1 MSTFWRSWLL
11 VWCVGVFVFGLVLA
25 GGAFEAT
32 SGPVRMIYESLRG
45 PGDLVLDPAMRFTLA
60 VMGCVSLGWAVTM
73 FLMMRVAFS
82 LGERARPVW
91 VGLTLGVLVWFV
103 TDSTLSV
110 ATGYGLN
117 VVPNTLLLSTY
128 LIGVFAG
135 GALKQTGAPDG

>member
-1 MSTFWRSWLL
+1 MSTFWRYWLL
-11 VWCVGVFVFGLVLA
+11 VWCGGVFVFGLVLA

-32 SGPVRMIYESLRG
+32 SGPVKMIYENLQG

-73 FLMMRVAFS
+73 FLMMGVAFS
-82 LGERARPVW
+82 LGDRARPVW
-91 VGLTLGVLVWFV
+91 MGLTLGVLVWFV

-128 LIGVFAG
+128 LIAIFAS
-135 GALKQTGAPDG
+135 GALNRKGAQNG

>member
-1 MSTFWRSWLL
+1 
-11 VWCVGVFVFGLVLA
+11 
-25 GGAFEAT
+25 
-32 SGPVRMIYESLRG
+32 MIYESLRG
-45 PGDLVLDPAMRFTLA
+45 PADLVLDPAMRFTLA

-128 LIGVFAG
+128 LIAVFAS